1 MLIPQSII
9 ERYRYRYVMCIDPGT
24 TTMGVAIL
32 RIDTFDIN
40 IKYIY
45 TTTLYPAEL
54 VKIKGSLDYLSDCQ
68 SHKLARLAAL
78 TEMLEGLMRT
88 FCIKDVCIEDAYSA
102 INVSTYATLI
112 ECQSAIRSAALA
124 ISPDISITL
133 IKSSQAKKLAGVKGN
148 SGDKELV
155 RQAIR
160 TRLFDFLDENINIDA
175 ITEHECDA
183 IIIGFFYFT
192 QSVSDGVLVPF
203 T

>member
-1 MLIPQSII
+1 MLIPESII
-9 ERYRYRYVMCIDPGT
+9 ERYRYRYVLCIDPGT
-24 TTMGVAIL
+24 TTMGVAVM
-32 RIDTFDIN
+32 RIDTIDIN
-40 IKYIY
+40 FKYVY

-54 VKIKGSLDYLSDCQ
+54 VKLKGSLENIADSQ

-78 TEMLEGLMRT
+78 SDMLEGIIKT
-88 FCIKDVCIEDAYSA
+88 FCIRDICIEDAYSA

-112 ECQSAIRSAALA
+112 ECQSAIRAGALRV
-124 ISPDISITL
+124 SPDISISL

-160 TRLFDFLDENINIDA
+160 TRLIGFLDEHINIDD

-183 IIIGFFYFT
+183 IIVGFFYFT
-192 QSVSDGVLVPF
+192 QSVMDGVLLPF
-203 T
+203 A